1 MSNPLQLYSE
11 SEKSIQGIRSDRQ
24 VPEELWTEVHNIV
37 QDTMIKTI
45 PKKKMQQGKMAV

>member
-1 MSNPLQLYSE
+1 MI
-11 SEKSIQGIRSDRQ
+11 IQWEVTNRFKGLDLIDR